1 MSPSEVTLAA
11 FEARLRQMIL
21 QFQNLKEE
29 NKELYAML
37 EKSEEDN
44 KRRSSQLDDVK
55 RQFDTYKMAKMIEV
69 SEGDVEATKAKLAKI
84 IRDVNKC
91 ISILTE

>member
-1 MSPSEVTLAA
+1 MSSNETILAT

-37 EKSEEDN
+37 EKSEEEN
-44 KRRSSQLDDVK
+44 KRLTSQLDEVK

-69 SEGDVEATKAKLAKI
+69 ADGDIEVAKARFAKI

>member
-44 KRRSSQLDDVK
+44 KRLSSQLDDVK

>member
-44 KRRSSQLDDVK
+44 KRLSSQLDDVK

-69 SEGDVEATKAKLAKI
+69 SERDVEATKAKLAKI

>member
-44 KRRSSQLDDVK
+44 KRLSLQLDDVK